1 MADISI
7 LARLVNGATR
17 NVDLT
22 TNTPVVLSIKI
33 GGVTNTELTKAILDN
48 LILLQNGSDVGAS
61 LHHHDSRYFTETEIG
76 SSSASSGSDLVGD
89 DNTYTN
95 FTPAAATVKGA
106 LSGIDSALATVGD
119 GQVKISANDTT
130 KDYLENK
137 VVVDNGTNATNP
149 LESSVLND
157 GANEDL
163 RIRFDQSKV
172 DHGSIAGLADDDHT
186 QYTKADGT
194 RAFTGDQ
201 SMGSNKITNMADPTA
216 AQDAATKNYVDISLQ
231 GVKPKQAVRA
241 ATTANITLSGTQ
253 TIDGVALSA
262 GQRVLV
268 KDQTAQEDNGIYLV
282 AAGAWTRA
290 LDFDSLSP
298 IDEINGSW
306 VGVQEGTVNA
316 GKVFIQ
322 YNNVATLGTDPV
334 LFTFFSDISTLI
346 GGDMITKSGST
357 LTVDLA
363 STSGLES
370 TNPGNAAGQLR
381 VKLEASN
388 ATLRITGANELA
400 ARLAAS
406 GAIVAD
412 TNGLNVNVDNST
424 IEIATNALQV
434 KDAGITDTKLAS
446 NSVTETKIAA
456 NAVTET
462 KIADNAVTTNK
473 LAATSV
479 TAAKLGSDVA
489 GSGLT
494 GGNGSALDVAF
505 APLAQKVC
513 VAGESFAADTSFL
526 VRWARN
532 GETAGRVYKAD
543 YDASS
548 NDNFY
553 AIGIARSV
561 GAVSAGGNIN
571 VILLGSHALG
581 TGDTSFAGA
590 DVGKAVFLTA
600 AGAFSATAP
609 STTNQAVYRI
619 GIVEATNRI
628 FVQPQLIGVL

>member
-61 LHHHDSRYFTETEIG
+61 LHHHDGRYFTETELSQATG
-76 SSSASSGSDLVGD
+76 TTGSDLIGD
-89 DNTYTN
+89 DNSYTN

-119 GQVKISANDTT
+119 GQVKVSSDDTT

-137 VVVDNGTNATNP
+137 IVVDNGTNSTNP

-172 DHGSIAGLADDDHT
+172 DHGSIGGLGDDDHT
-186 QYTKADGT
+186 QYTRADGT
-194 RAFTGDQ
+194 RAFTGNQ
-201 SMGSNKITNMADPTA
+201 SMGSNKITNMADPTS

-241 ATTANITLSGTQ
+241 ATTANITLSGLQ
-253 TIDGVALSA
+253 TIDGISITA

-268 KDQTAQEDNGIYLV
+268 KDQTAQEDNGIYNA

-290 LDFDSLSP
+290 TDFDSLSP

-424 IEIATNALQV
+424 IEISSNALQV
-434 KDAGITDTKLAS
+434 KDAGITDTKLATD
-446 NSVTETKIAA
+446 SVTTIKIQ
-456 NAVTET
+456 NSAVTS
-462 KIADNAVTTNK
+462 DK
-473 LAATSV
+473 LATDSVITAKIQDDAV
-479 TAAKLGSDVA
+479 TAAKINADVA
-489 GSGLT
+489 GSGLSQA
-494 GGNGSALDVAF
+494 GSGALDVAF

-571 VILLGSHALG
+571 VILLGSHTLG